1 MAEWLKAPAWKA
13 CILSQV
19 SRVQIPF
26 SPPKIRNKILELK
39 IFESVAY
46 FKKYPELEPRFNFLN
61 RCLENYYFR
70 GTIRS
75 L

>member
-1 MAEWLKAPAWKA
+1 
-13 CILSQV
+13 
-19 SRVQIPF
+19 
-26 SPPKIRNKILELK
+26 LELK